1 MKRKNIL
8 ILCISIEQMKGH
20 KDSANEAIVVE
31 KRMKNRE
38 DETLNAERRM
48 KNREDRPSKQKTTA
62 STTNEADV
70 ANVANVAEKRMKN
83 REDKPS
89 KQNTTDYSEKRSKYI
104 HDRPQCELFNY
115 LVS

>member
-38 DETLNAERRM
+38 DETLNAEKRM

-70 ANVANVAEKRMKN
+70 ADVAEKRMKN